1 MAYTIIR
8 SDGNILTTIPDG
20 NLNAN
25 STSLGL
31 PGRNYPGYGQTL
43 DTNFVRIVENFAN
56 GSPPPN
62 PLKGQMWFDTGNS
75 QMRICP
81 ADGTTN
87 PNSWAV
93 VTTTNTG
100 LSANLGNLTV
110 TGNISAN
117 NASISENITCNSISG
132 VTAVFSSNITVGTAN
147 VTTGNIG
154 AVRTQVITTGLAAT
168 TGTLTGTW
176 TVAGST
182 TGNVFGITSGNITF
196 ASATYGVRCDNYM
209 YANGDPFTPTG
220 TFTNDNV
227 QAYLSG
233 VWGNGDPYVGTTFTG
248 NIAPDQVTTS
258 ALAGGGTISGIWT
271 LASGARIQA
280 TYADLAERYEADAAY
295 EPGTVVELGGEK
307 EITIASELSE
317 NVFGVVSNSAAY
329 LMNSMAGDDDTHPA
343 IALAGRLQVKAV
355 GKIKKNDRLV
365 SAGNGF
371 ARSAIDGELTPF
383 NSIGRALGNKDTEGE
398 GTVEAV
404 VLVK

>member
-8 SDGNILTTIPDG
+8 SDGNILTTIADG
-20 NLNAN
+20 NLN
-25 STSLGL
+25 STSSSLGL

-62 PLKGQMWFDTGNS
+62 PLKGQLWFDTGNS

-81 ADGTTN
+81 SDGTTN
-87 PNSWAV
+87 ANNWAV
-93 VTTTNTG
+93 ITTTNTG

-117 NASISENITCNSISG
+117 NAAISENITCNSITG
-132 VTAVFSSNITVGTAN
+132 VTAVFSSNITVATAN

-154 AVRTQVITTGLAAT
+154 TVRTQVITTGAAAT
-168 TGTLTGTW
+168 TGTLTGSW
-176 TVAGST
+176 TVTGST
-182 TGNVFGITSGNITF
+182 TGNVFGIASGNIAF
-196 ASATYGVRCDNYM
+196 ASSTYGIRCDNYM
-209 YANGDPFTPTG
+209 YANGESFSPTG
-220 TFTNDNV
+220 TYTNGNV

-233 VWGNGDPYVGTTFTG
+233 VWANGDPYVGTTFTG
-248 NIAPDQVTTS
+248 NIAPDQVTTN
-258 ALAGGGTISGIWT
+258 AIAGGGTISGIWT

-280 TYADLAERYEADAAY
+280 TYADLAERYEADAEY

-307 EITIASELSE
+307 EVTIATELSE
-317 NVFGVVSNSAAY
+317 NVFGVVSRTAAY

-343 IALAGRLQVKAV
+343 IALAGRLHVKAI
-355 GKIKKNDRLV
+355 GTIKKNDRLV
-365 SAGNGF
+365 SAGGGF
-371 ARSAIDGELTPF
+371 ARAAKPGELSPF
-383 NSIGRALGNKDTEGE
+383 NSIGRALSNKDSEEE